1 MIEILNKSDVNKVK
15 DQELKDYL
23 DYSFKRL
30 PENFDY
36 PIDGYFVMIETF
48 EELIG
53 ECINLTNTQIP
64 SLNTGLYD
72 EINMVEIKDEIME
85 VLVFLDND
93 VSVSLILKTNILS
106 TTDKARLLTYQIWKK
121 NLH

>member
-1 MIEILNKSDVNKVK
+1 MIEILNKSDINKVK

-23 DYSFKRL
+23 DYPFKRL
-30 PENFDY
+30 SENFDY
-36 PIDGYFVMIETF
+36 PIDGYFVIIETF

-72 EINMVEIKDEIME
+72 EINMVEMKDEIIE

-93 VSVSLILKTNILS
+93 VSVSLILKMNILPS
-106 TTDKARLLTYQIWKK
+106 THQNKLKEYVLC
-121 NLH
+121 

>member
-15 DQELKDYL
+15 DQELKNYL

-30 PENFDY
+30 PQNFDY
-36 PIDGYFVMIETF
+36 PSDGYFVIIETF

-53 ECINLTNTQIP
+53 EYIQLSNTQIP

-72 EINMVEIKDEIME
+72 EINMVECKDEIME

-93 VSVSLILKTNILS
+93 VSVSLILKTSILS
-106 TTDKARLLTYQIWKK
+106 TTEKASLLAYQI
-121 NLH
+121 

>member
-15 DQELKDYL
+15 DQELKAYL

-36 PIDGYFVMIETF
+36 PNDGYFVIIENQNEIKSKPIKLSNCT
-48 EELIG
+48 L
-53 ECINLTNTQIP
+53 N
-64 SLNTGLYD
+64 SLDEDLYD
-72 EINMVEIKDEIME
+72 DINMVEIKDGIIE

-93 VSVSLILKTNILS
+93 VNVSFVMSEGILEESVK
-106 TTDKARLLTYQIWKK
+106 DRLMKVIICK
-121 NLH
+121 

>member
-1 MIEILNKSDVNKVK
+1 MIEILNKSDTTKVK

-36 PIDGYFVMIETF
+36 PNDGYFVIIETF

-53 ECINLTNTQIP
+53 EFIQLTNAQIP

-93 VSVSLILKTNILS
+93 VNVSLILKTSILS
-106 TTDKARLLTYQIWKK
+106 STHQDKLKGYV
-121 NLH
+121 